1 MIETIKRILVII
13 PTGKENGV
21 SMSYL
26 ANTLE
31 IPQREVRFLVNE
43 VRLRKYPVCGD
54 EHGYYYPESL
64 DELNDYIR
72 RICAHRDTTSQ
83 VCDSMSSKLSP
94 TFLIQAGEILE
105 SQGKKADALKLY
117 QTVKEKY
124 FNSMAYQ
131 TIDAYIERCS
141 E

>member
-83 VCDSMSSKLSP
+83 VCDSMSSIRKAL
-94 TFLIQAGEILE
+94 TEDTIFTLKKDILLQVERGEVN
-105 SQGKKADALKLY
+105 GKGTD
-117 QTVKEKY
+117 
-124 FNSMAYQ
+124 
-131 TIDAYIERCS
+131 
-141 E
+141 